1 MVKKIQSEVGDDQ
14 LWTSI
19 ASPIACL
26 IENKVIFL
34 LKIMLMLMLIYDKP
48 LLSGQPPYKRL
59 AGASLSPTSCSFFPA
74 TLAIK
79 QPLAST
85 KKVAA

>member
-1 MVKKIQSEVGDDQ
+1 MVKKIQTEVGDDQ

-19 ASPIACL
+19 ASPITCL
-26 IENKVIFL
+26 IENKVMFL
-34 LKIMLMLMLIYDKP
+34 LKIMLMLIYDKP

-79 QPLAST
+79 RPLAST